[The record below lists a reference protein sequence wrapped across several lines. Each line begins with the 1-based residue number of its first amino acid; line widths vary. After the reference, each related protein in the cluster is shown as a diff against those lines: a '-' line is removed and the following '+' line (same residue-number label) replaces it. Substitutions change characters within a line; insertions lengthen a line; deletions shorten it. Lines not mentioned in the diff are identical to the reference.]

1 MKKLSQHTRNEIF
14 SIAAFLVLMTGIVFI
29 AEAMNP
35 VKSYKKQWDKFEKCI
50 KSHPSDGVCDSCY
63 TAIFKR

>member
-14 SIAAFLVLMTGIVFI
+14 SITAFLVLMTGIVFI

-50 KSHPSDGVCDSCY
+50 ESYPSDGVCDSCY